1 MVEGA
6 ASHAELE
13 RQMEEEQECSF
24 RPQTNKPLR
33 ANVSTNVASRYR
45 RPSPQTKR
53 PAPLPTGEEQCTFSP
68 AVNRTPRALSH
79 AVSEY
84 LDDPAHV
91 RPVPRTTA
99 G

>member
-1 MVEGA
+1 
-6 ASHAELE
+6 
-13 RQMEEEQECSF
+13 MEEEQECSF